1 MSSKVLHYLPSDIRA
16 LIVEL
21 IDQYTAGTVDL
32 SPEELL
38 TRIEELLPLE
48 KMKRETTLRRIEGY
62 SFATDKLWD
71 KTLEIGHLDRK
82 QILARAKL
90 RPMSYYHYMTGSN
103 VPADY
108 ASTRADLLN
117 DPTTA
122 RVKLRDDI
130 MKLAELLMELR
141 SETAPA

>member
-1 MSSKVLHYLPSDIRA
+1 MSSKVLHYLPPDISA
-16 LIVEL
+16 QIAGL
-21 IDQYTAGTVDL
+21 IDQYAAGTVDL

-48 KMKRETTLRRIEGY
+48 KMKREMTLRRIEGY
-62 SFATDKLWD
+62 SFATDTLWD

-117 DPTTA
+117 DPATA

-130 MKLAELLMELR
+130 MKLAGLLVELR